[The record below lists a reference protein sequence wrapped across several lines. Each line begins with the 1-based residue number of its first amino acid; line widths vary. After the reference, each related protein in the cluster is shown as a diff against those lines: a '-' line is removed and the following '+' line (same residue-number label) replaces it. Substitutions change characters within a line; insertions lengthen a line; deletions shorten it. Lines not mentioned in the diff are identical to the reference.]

1 MAFKPQGNAFSNA
14 ELGPSKE
21 IAPNRNYATNQW
33 KIATY
38 APKET
43 LTEFPQ
49 AGKISSSDTTVIFP
63 IRDDHKIYEITNIN
77 QFYIDL

>member
-1 MAFKPQGNAFSNA
+1 MK
-14 ELGPSKE
+14 
-21 IAPNRNYATNQW
+21 
-33 KIATY
+33 KITTY

-43 LTEFPQ
+43 LTEFPL
-49 AGKISSSDTTVIFP
+49 AGKISSSDTTVISH